1 MTAEWQMSLI
11 ESPNIE
17 CAVPGSYSGHCCF
30 WGLEELGLNLI
41 QNTAQLPMSANALTG
56 QYSENLET
64 FLRLNRVADKL
75 HRGNPNHKIRRSMDI
90 SSEDVLQ
97 LLKSLNQ
104 YHVRYLL
111 VGGMAGVVHGHIRTT
126 LDMDLWIGNT
136 HENTEAFVRALLD
149 NEVVGAELLRTMPLI
164 FGWTSVRFG
173 KSGFELDLG
182 HSLKAFAE
190 TDFDACYN
198 RGLIADYDGT
208 PFRVIHLRD
217 LITEK
222 EATGR
227 KKDLADLDELQRI
240 WEERNDH

>member
-1 MTAEWQMSLI
+1 
-11 ESPNIE
+11 
-17 CAVPGSYSGHCCF
+17 
-30 WGLEELGLNLI
+30 
-41 QNTAQLPMSANALTG
+41 MSASVFTK
-56 QYSENLET
+56 QYSENLEA
-64 FLRLNRVADKL
+64 LIHLNSVADKL
-75 HRGNPNHKIRRSMDI
+75 YRSNPRNKSKHSMDI

-104 YHVRYLL
+104 HQVQYLL

-136 HENTEAFVRALLD
+136 HENTEAFVHALLA
-149 NEVVGAELLRTMPLI
+149 NNVVGAELLRTMPLV

-182 HSLKAFAE
+182 HALKAFTESDFE
-190 TDFDACYN
+190 TCHERA
-198 RGLIADYDGT
+198 LIADFDGI

-222 EATGR
+222 KATAR
-227 KKDLADLDELQRI
+227 KKDLADVEELQRI
-240 WEERNDH
+240 WEELEGRPTADG

>member
-1 MTAEWQMSLI
+1 MS
-11 ESPNIE
+11 
-17 CAVPGSYSGHCCF
+17 V
-30 WGLEELGLNLI
+30 
-41 QNTAQLPMSANALTG
+41 NALSG
-56 QYSENLET
+56 QYSENLGK
-64 FLRLNRVADKL
+64 FLRLNRVAEKL
-75 HRGNPNHKIRRSMDI
+75 HRGNPNHKTRHSMDI

-104 YHVRYLL
+104 HQVKYLL

-136 HENTEAFVRALLD
+136 HENTEAFVCALTEND
-149 NEVVGAELLRTMPLI
+149 VVGAELLRTMPLI
-164 FGWTSVRFG
+164 FGWTSIRFG

-198 RGLIADYDGT
+198 RGLVADYDGI

-222 EATGR
+222 KATAR
-227 KKDLADLDELQRI
+227 KKDIADVEELQRI
-240 WEERNDH
+240 WEEQNRP

>member
-1 MTAEWQMSLI
+1 
-11 ESPNIE
+11 
-17 CAVPGSYSGHCCF
+17 
-30 WGLEELGLNLI
+30 
-41 QNTAQLPMSANALTG
+41 
-56 QYSENLET
+56 
-64 FLRLNRVADKL
+64 
-75 HRGNPNHKIRRSMDI
+75 
-90 SSEDVLQ
+90 LQ

-104 YHVRYLL
+104 HQVKYLL

-136 HENTEAFVRALLD
+136 HENTEAFVCALTEND
-149 NEVVGAELLRTMPLI
+149 VVGAELLRTMPLI
-164 FGWTSVRFG
+164 FGWTSIRFG

-198 RGLIADYDGT
+198 RGLVADYDGI

-222 EATGR
+222 KATAR
-227 KKDLADLDELQRI
+227 KKDIADVEELQRI
-240 WEERNDH
+240 WEEQNRP